1 MITRTRIHQSGQA
14 SLHPII
20 WAAAIAVILFAA
32 VGIAKMA
39 GWIGPAPTT
48 PQEQI
53 VSQASS
59 SAISA
64 SSASAAAVEPPAK
77 VATAPAAASRHSTPK
92 RADTSNTARN
102 STEPTYPPATRV
114 AQVCSNCGTVE
125 SVRAVQAEG
134 QGTGVGAVG
143 GAAVG
148 GVLGHQVGKG
158 SGKDVAT
165 VAGALLG
172 GLAGHQIEKKVRTE
186 THYEIAVR
194 MDDGTRQ
201 VFTDPNAP
209 AWREGDR
216 VRVVNGGITR
226 DTGSGGSQTL

>member
-1 MITRTRIHQSGQA
+1 MITHTHRHQSGQA

-20 WAAAIAVILFAA
+20 WIAAIAVILFAA
-32 VGIAKMA
+32 VGIAKTM
-39 GWIGPAPTT
+39 GWIGAAPSTAA
-48 PQEQI
+48 EQI

-59 SAISA
+59 SAASSVSA
-64 SSASAAAVEPPAK
+64 SLAATSAPAS
-77 VATAPAAASRHSTPK
+77 VATAPATPPRHANSKRSDTTAA
-92 RADTSNTARN
+92 ARN
-102 STEPTYPPATRV
+102 DAEPAYPPATRV
-114 AQVCSNCGTVE
+114 AQVCSHCGTVE

-172 GLAGHQIEKKVRTE
+172 GLAGHQIEKRVRTE

-194 MDDGTRQ
+194 MDDGSRQ

-209 AWREGDR
+209 SWQQGDR

-226 DTGSGGSQTL
+226 DTRASGSQTL